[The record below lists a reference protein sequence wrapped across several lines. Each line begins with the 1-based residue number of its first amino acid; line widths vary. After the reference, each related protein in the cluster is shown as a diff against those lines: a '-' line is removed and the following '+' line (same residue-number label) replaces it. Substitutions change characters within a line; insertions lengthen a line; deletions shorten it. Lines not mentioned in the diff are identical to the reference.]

1 VPAMEEPV
9 IQPTD
14 PLIAPETAAARNP
27 TARRVQLAFFIL
39 GSVSLAIIIARSD
52 PRRLVTDVR
61 DAGWTVPA
69 IVAVYGAV
77 YVLNAI
83 AWRMTMMEP
92 PRISFPRTYVITVSA
107 FAMNYLTPFVSIGGE
122 PFKIVA
128 ASQWLGTSRGTASV
142 LNFRL
147 VHVQA
152 HVLFFL
158 SGVVL
163 GFFLLPRDEVG
174 TGALLA
180 VAAVLIVIG
189 AVVFTIHR
197 RGMVER
203 ILDLL
208 MKTPGIRQLARK
220 LEARRDALIEIDEQL
235 MAFHRDAPH
244 RYLGALA
251 AEYAARSLSM
261 LEFYFIARG
270 VGTPVSFPVAFL
282 IASFSSLIVNF
293 FFFMPFNVGTKEGG
307 LYFIFHMLGLPARLG
322 VAAAVLS
329 RLRELSWIMIGLL
342 LAIATRRRSSRSVTD
357 PSA

>member
-1 VPAMEEPV
+1 MENRV
-9 IQPTD
+9 LSPTD
-14 PLIAPETAAARNP
+14 PLVSPETAAARNP
-27 TARRVQLAFFIL
+27 TARRAQLAFFVL
-39 GSVSLAIIIARSD
+39 GSVSLAVIIARSD

-61 DAGWTVPA
+61 DAGWAVPA

-77 YVLNAI
+77 YVLNAV

-128 ASQWLGTSRGTASV
+128 ASQWLGTRRGTASV

-147 VHVQA
+147 VHIQA

-180 VAAVLIVIG
+180 IAAVLIILG
-189 AVVFTIHR
+189 GVVFTIHR

-203 ILDLL
+203 LLDLL
-208 MKTPGIRQLARK
+208 VKTPGIRRLGRR
-220 LEARRDALIEIDEQL
+220 LEGRREALIEIDEQL
-235 MAFHRDAPH
+235 MAFHRDAPL
-244 RYLGALA
+244 RYYRALA
-251 AEYAARSLSM
+251 AEYAARCLSM

-307 LYFIFHMLGLPARLG
+307 LAFIFHLLGLPPRLG
-322 VAAAVLS
+322 VAAAVIS
-329 RLRELSWIMIGLL
+329 RLRELSWIIIGLL
-342 LAIATRRRSSRSVTD
+342 LVMATRRRSWKTADER
-357 PSA
+357 AQIG